1 MSKDNEDVPSIVRSF
16 IDGKITEDKLEELL
30 TSDKTLQEVDNYF
43 KDVSARYRETRN
55 IWQEAFNLD
64 KKTNKTIKGEL

>member
-1 MSKDNEDVPSIVRSF
+1 MKKDTVPFFVRQF
-16 IDGKITEDKLEELL
+16 VRGEITEDKLEELL
-30 TSDKTLQEVDNYF
+30 TSDKSLQEVDNYF
-43 KDVSARYRETRN
+43 EDVSARYRETRN